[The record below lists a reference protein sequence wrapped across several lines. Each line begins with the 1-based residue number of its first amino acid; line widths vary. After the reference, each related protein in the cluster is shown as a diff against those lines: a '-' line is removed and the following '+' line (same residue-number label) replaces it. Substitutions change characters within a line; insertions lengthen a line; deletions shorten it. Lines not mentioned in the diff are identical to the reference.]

1 MHITID
7 NVSQFHDQ
15 FRQMGRSEQFSLE
28 ALGLLYDLLIEFDG
42 GDELDVVALCCE
54 FAESTFEDVA
64 REYGLEEGQD
74 PINYLN
80 ERTLV
85 VGVTASGNV
94 VYQQF

>member
-15 FRQMGRSEQFSLE
+15 FRQMGRSEQFSYE
-28 ALGLLYDLLIEFDG
+28 ALGLLYEFLEEAIPEA
-42 GDELDVVALCCE
+42 ELDVIALCCE
-54 FAESTFEDVA
+54 FVESTFEDVA
-64 REYGLEEGQD
+64 RAYELEED
-74 PINYLN
+74 DNVLDYLEDN
-80 ERTLV
+80 TAV